1 MTEQKRE
8 CALIADAIRAART
21 VAVCTHVNPDG
32 DTLGSGL
39 CMKLAMERM
48 GKSVDVYNRD
58 KVPDNLAFLPGAD
71 SVLHDAEPNGRSYDL
86 LLCTDISDKARMG
99 CEWLTGYCGRM
110 IQIDHHSTNPMYAEV
125 NSVDGNA
132 AATCVMIA
140 EQLEALGIVPDR
152 DMAVCL
158 YTGISTDT
166 GNFAFPC
173 TNSEAFA
180 VMTRLMELDLPLPEL
195 NRILFR
201 ERSREQ
207 LLLIGRAIA
216 SLRFECSGRIGV
228 MTLTRADFDACGAL
242 NEHADTVVNFA
253 LDTVGTDMALL
264 AREDGNGIIKC
275 SLRAV
280 KPYTVSEVATA
291 FGGGGHEQ
299 AAGITTA
306 GELEDVAGRVAQAMA
321 DRLNGKKQ

>member
-8 CALIADAIRAART
+8 CARIAEAIRAAKT

-48 GKSVDVYNRD
+48 GKTVDVYNKD
-58 KVPDNLAFLPGAD
+58 KVPDNLAFLPGAG
-71 SVLHDAEPNGRSYDL
+71 SVMHDTAPNGRRYDL
-86 LLCTDISDKARMG
+86 LLCTDVSDKARMG
-99 CEWLTGYCGRM
+99 CEWLTEYCDRTV
-110 IQIDHHSTNPMYAEV
+110 QIDHHSTNPMYAEV

-140 EQLEALGIVPDR
+140 EQLDVLGISPDR

-180 VMTRLMELDLPLPEL
+180 VMTQLMDTGFPLPEL
-195 NRILFR
+195 NRRLFR

-207 LLLIGRAIA
+207 LLLICRAIEN
-216 SLRFECSGRIGV
+216 LRYECSGRIGV
-228 MTLTRADFDACGAL
+228 MTLTRADFDACGAKS
-242 NEHADTVVNFA
+242 EHADTVVNFA

-280 KPYTVSEVATA
+280 QPYSVAEVATA
-291 FGGGGHEQ
+291 FGGGGHKE
-299 AAGITTA
+299 AAGITVA
-306 GELEDVAGRVAQAMA
+306 GELEDIAGRVAQAMA
-321 DRLNGKKQ
+321 ERLNGKEQ